1 MKYYLVTAKCG
12 HVGNGKYLEINFPI
26 YAESKSD
33 AAQKCLKRGKVKK
46 HLKNAISFVQ
56 EISFEEFQEELI
68 QFRNN
73 GFVKAHTKNEVIEY
87 LDDVQELEHKRS
99 WKKSFTD
106 RKERILYMMK
116 KNKIMEPTINKS
128 R

>member
-99 WKKSFTD
+99 WKKSFND

-116 KNKIMEPTINKS
+116 KNKIMEDCIYA
-128 R
+128 